1 MISGGDWSG
10 SLVLLKYF
18 YANHLC
24 WLFFVAQDL
33 LFLHSEFYINAEIVV
48 DAVLRYGINQC
59 GNRVRSQTGP
69 DIGLRFFQDDTAIPT
84 KPVFELESTRAVPD
98 PKGLKSPGCTLA
110 TRLNGFRSYF

>member
-1 MISGGDWSG
+1 MVLTHFVWQTCLERCLISGGDWLG

-48 DAVLRYGINQC
+48 DAVLRYGINHC
-59 GNRVRSQTGP
+59 EAYSRVGVWLTIVDLSLLC
-69 DIGLRFFQDDTAIPT
+69 I
-84 KPVFELESTRAVPD
+84 V
-98 PKGLKSPGCTLA
+98 
-110 TRLNGFRSYF
+110 

>member
-48 DAVLRYGINQC
+48 DAVLRYGINHCEAYSRAESMAHYC
-59 GNRVRSQTGP
+59 GSQ
-69 DIGLRFFQDDTAIPT
+69 
-84 KPVFELESTRAVPD
+84 STVHCVVAFTP
-98 PKGLKSPGCTLA
+98 
-110 TRLNGFRSYF
+110 